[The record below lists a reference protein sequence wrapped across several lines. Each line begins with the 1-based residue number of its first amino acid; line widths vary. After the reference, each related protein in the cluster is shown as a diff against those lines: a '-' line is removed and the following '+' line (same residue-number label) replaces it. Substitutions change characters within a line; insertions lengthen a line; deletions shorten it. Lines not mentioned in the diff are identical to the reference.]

1 MGADCRNP
9 SDGTLRQ
16 AAPSRL
22 FVVLILQYHRRQEI
36 LAPDRRLGRSAA
48 GWGSGWRER
57 FDDPLETQ
65 RVYIGPDSLMPIA
78 SVFAAIAGFFLMFWR
93 RVVGAMR
100 FMLSKFSKKS

>member
-1 MGADCRNP
+1 MP
-9 SDGTLRQ
+9 
-16 AAPSRL
+16 APSSPPA
-22 FVVLILQYHRRQEI
+22 HRRGGY
-36 LAPDRRLGRSAA
+36 LRGGVASKP
-48 GWGSGWRER
+48 
-57 FDDPLETQ
+57 PLEIS